1 MNSSAR
7 KLFDKRVM
15 GLVLLIILSMA
26 TACGASQSPAT
37 REMSMEAPASEGYA
51 APAPQEVAM
60 QKSAYNADMAVND
73 EAAQSAMP
81 LDQPRLIVYTGQI
94 DLVVKDT
101 RQTIGTITEMAKE
114 AGGYVADA
122 NIYSYNGA
130 PQGSM
135 TIKIPAESYQSVL
148 QQLRELAIRVERET
162 SGTQDVTE
170 EFVDLGARK
179 ENLQV
184 TEQALQELLATRQ
197 KTGRTE
203 DILEVYRELTNI
215 RGQIEQIQGRLNYLE
230 RSAAMSTIEVS
241 LTPDELAQPLTVAG
255 WQPSGTAREALRSL
269 INAFQGFVDFWIW
282 VIIFVLPVAIAWL
295 LPPIVVIWLFVR
307 WLRKRKGRK
316 KDKKEDAN
324 KQTVEKSESA

>member
-1 MNSSAR
+1 MNGSAR
-7 KLFDKRVM
+7 KLFDKRIM

-26 TACGASQSPAT
+26 TACGASESPAT

-255 WQPSGTAREALRSL
+255 WEPSGTAREALRSL

-316 KDKKEDAN
+316 KAKTN
-324 KQTVEKSESA
+324 KREEQKSEGE

>member
-1 MNSSAR
+1 MNGSAR
-7 KLFDKRVM
+7 KLFDKRIM

-26 TACGASQSPAT
+26 TACGASESPAT
-37 REMSMEAPASEGYA
+37 REMSMAAPASEGYA

-255 WQPSGTAREALRSL
+255 WEPSGTAREALRSL

-316 KDKKEDAN
+316 KAKTN
-324 KQTVEKSESA
+324 KREEQKSEGE

>member
-51 APAPQEVAM
+51 APASQEVAM
-60 QKSAYNADMAVND
+60 QKSAYNADMSVND
-73 EAAQSAMP
+73 EAAQSAIS

-316 KDKKEDAN
+316 KAKTN
-324 KQTVEKSESA
+324 KQEEEKLEGE

>member
-1 MNSSAR
+1 MNGSPK
-7 KLFDKRVM
+7 KLFGKRIM
-15 GLVLLIILSMA
+15 ALVLLIIFSVT
-26 TACGASQSPAT
+26 TACGASAT
-37 REMSMEAPASEGYA
+37 REAREMAMEAPAAEGY

-60 QKSAYNADMAVND
+60 QKSAYNADVAVD
-73 EAAQSAMP
+73 ETASQTNIQ
-81 LDQPRLIVYTGQI
+81 LDQPRLIVYTGNI

-101 RQTIGTITEMAKE
+101 KQTIESITGMAKE

-122 NIYSYNGA
+122 NIYTYNGA

-135 TIKIPAESYQSVL
+135 TIKIPAESYQDVL
-148 QQLRELAIRVERET
+148 QQLRNLAIRVERET
-162 SGTQDVTE
+162 SSTQDVTE
-170 EFVDLGARK
+170 EFVDLSARK

-215 RGQIEQIQGRLNYLE
+215 RGQIEQLQGRLNYLE
-230 RSAAMSTIEVS
+230 RSAAMSTIEIT

-295 LPPIVVIWLFVR
+295 LPPIIVIWLFVR
-307 WLRKRKGRK
+307 WLRRRKTRK
-316 KDKKEDAN
+316 KAAASASLATKDK
-324 KQTVEKSESA
+324 EK

>member
-1 MNSSAR
+1 MNSSLR
-7 KLFDKRVM
+7 KLIGKKIM
-15 GLVLLIILSMA
+15 ALVLLALLSIT
-26 TACGASQSPAT
+26 TACGASATPAM
-37 REMSMEAPASEGYA
+37 EAAMEAPAGYA
-51 APAPQEVAM
+51 APAPTVVAAM
-60 QKSAYNADMAVND
+60 SKSAYSADAAVG
-73 EAAQSAMP
+73 EAAAQIGIQ
-81 LDQPRLIVYTGQI
+81 LDQPRLIIYTGNI

-101 RQTIGTITEMAKE
+101 RQTITAITAMAKE

-122 NIYSYNGA
+122 NIHTYSGA

-135 TIKIPAESYQSVL
+135 TIKVPAESYQDVL
-148 QQLRELAIRVERET
+148 QQLRDLAIRVERET
-162 SGTQDVTE
+162 SSTQDVTE

-255 WQPSGTAREALRSL
+255 WEPSGTAREALRSL

-295 LPPIVVIWLFVR
+295 LPPIIVIWLFVR
-307 WLRKRKGRK
+307 WLRKRKARK
-316 KDKKEDAN
+316 KAKIN
-324 KQTVEKSESA
+324 KQAEEKPEGQ